1 MAGRE
6 VVPGNE
12 GAAGLGVARGRAAG
26 SRSERMISVAQSG
39 LDSLLEALRQSGVNT
54 DNVGA
59 GGGAGSAG
67 PQAPGSGAGSA
78 GGSGASGSRGGVG
91 GFGGFPF
98 GGFGGFGGGAG
109 GHGGSGTGGNDGSGN
124 DGPTV
129 DFEFLANDFHL
140 PSKKWLAALIVVA
153 LLVIAGAY
161 WWFHPAINIHS
172 TDFWS
177 FVFIVVLLP
186 LFLIFWVRSKQYKT
200 GTKEVTKNEGKA
212 KTFRILSLVP
222 VAVVVLVAV
231 GAVMSMAIFPGNA
244 EKYSNVLK
252 TDTLEFA
259 QDIKEVNYSEIPVI
273 DRDSAILLGN
283 REMGSI
289 PEYVSQFEVSN
300 LYSQINYQGTPVRV
314 SPLGYAD
321 LFKWFTNR
329 DGGIPAYALVNMT
342 TQDAEIV
349 RLGDSPIYYSASEPL
364 ARNIDRHVQLKYP
377 FYMFGEKSFE
387 IDEDGHPWWICPVR
401 DFTIGL
407 FGGETISRVVL
418 CDATTGETQDLSL
431 EECPEWVDRVFPAEL
446 LIQQYNWWG
455 AYNNGWLN
463 SFLGQEGVVRT
474 TPGTDGTLGYN
485 YIAKDDDVWVYTG
498 VTSATADNSIIGFVL
513 VNQRTQESHF
523 YSVAGATEDSAMESA
538 EGQVQ
543 NLRYTSTFPLLINVG
558 NQPTYFMALKDGAG
572 LVKKFAMI
580 DIQRYQNVAVGDT
593 VADTQKA
600 YEALLATNGVV
611 AEGDGGAATD
621 VKTVSGT
628 IRSLNQAVIEGNTH
642 FYVTLEDEDGNIFD
656 FALPGLLD
664 IVGYKVGD
672 VINFTYV
679 ESAGS
684 NVSPAYEILGAD
696 GKAPAAED
704 AAGSGEAA
712 GSDAAAGAQAPAGDE
727 NASGEPEDD
736 VVEENGAAQTPE
748 EVAAGDDTKQVA

>member
-1 MAGRE
+1 M
-6 VVPGNE
+6 
-12 GAAGLGVARGRAAG
+12 
-26 SRSERMISVAQSG
+26 SYVAQSG
-39 LDSLLEALRQSGVNT
+39 LDSLLEALRQSGMNT
-54 DNVGA
+54 DGVGS
-59 GGGAGSAG
+59 GTGASDSASSG
-67 PQAPGSGAGSA
+67 PQTPGSGSGAGA
-78 GGSGASGSRGGVG
+78 GASGSRGGVG

-98 GGFGGFGGGAG
+98 GGFGGFGGAG
-109 GHGGSGTGGNDGSGN
+109 NGGGRGHGGSGSGDGGDGGHG
-124 DGPTV
+124 GPTV

-140 PSKKWLAALIVVA
+140 PSKKWLALIIVLA

-172 TDFWS
+172 TDFWG
-177 FVFIVVLLP
+177 FVSIVILLP
-186 LFLIFWVRSKQYKT
+186 LFLVFWMRSKQYKT

-212 KTFRILSLVP
+212 KTFRILSFVP
-222 VAVVVLVAV
+222 VAVVALVAI
-231 GAVMSMAIFPGNA
+231 GALMSMAIFPGNA

-289 PEYVSQFEVSN
+289 PEYVSQFEVSS

-329 DGGIPAYALVNMT
+329 EGGIPAYALVNMT

-349 RLGDSPIYYSASEPL
+349 RLGDSPIHYSQSEPL
-364 ARNIDRHVQLKYP
+364 VRNIDRHVQLSYP

-387 IDEDGHPWWICPVR
+387 IDEDGHPWWICPVK

-418 CDATTGETQDLSL
+418 CDATTGETQDLAVAD
-431 EECPEWVDRVFPAEL
+431 CPEWVDRVFPAEL

-523 YSVAGATEDSAMESA
+523 YSVSGATEDSAMQSA

-543 NLRYTSTFPLLINVG
+543 NLRYTSTFPLLINVS

-611 AEGDGGAATD
+611 AEGEGGATD
-621 VKTVSGT
+621 VVTVKGT
-628 IRSLNQAVIEGNTH
+628 IRSMNQAVIEGNTH
-642 FYVTLEDEDGNIFD
+642 FYLTVEGEDGSIFD

-672 VINFTYV
+672 EINFTYV
-679 ESAGS
+679 EAAGS
-684 NVSPAYEILGAD
+684 NVSPAYEILGEG
-696 GKAPAAED
+696 GKAPATED
-704 AAGSGEAA
+704 AAGASGDGAAATGEA
-712 GSDAAAGAQAPAGDE
+712 PTGDE

-736 VVEENGAAQTPE
+736 VVQQNGAAQTPAD
-748 EVAAGDDTKQVA
+748 VASGEDTEKVA

>member
-1 MAGRE
+1 M
-6 VVPGNE
+6 
-12 GAAGLGVARGRAAG
+12 
-26 SRSERMISVAQSG
+26 SYVAQSG
-39 LDSLLEALRQSGVNT
+39 LDSLLEALRQSGMNT
-54 DNVGA
+54 DGV
-59 GGGAGSAG
+59 
-67 PQAPGSGAGSA
+67 GSGAGASGSA
-78 GGSGASGSRGGVG
+78 SSGPQTPGSGSGSGGGTGASGSRGGVG

-98 GGFGGFGGGAG
+98 GGFGGFGGAG
-109 GHGGSGTGGNDGSGN
+109 HGGDRGHGGSGSGGDGGHG
-124 DGPTV
+124 GPTV

-140 PSKKWLAALIVVA
+140 PSKKWLALIIVLA

-161 WWFHPAINIHS
+161 WWFHPAINIRS
-172 TDFWS
+172 TDFWG
-177 FVFIVVLLP
+177 FVFVVILLP
-186 LFLIFWVRSKQYKT
+186 LFLVFWMRSKQYKT

-212 KTFRILSLVP
+212 KTFRILSFVP
-222 VAVVVLVAV
+222 VAVVALVAI
-231 GAVMSMAIFPGNA
+231 GALMSMAIFPGNA

-329 DGGIPAYALVNMT
+329 EGGIPAYALVNMT

-349 RLGDSPIYYSASEPL
+349 RLGDSPIHYSQSEPL
-364 ARNIDRHVQLKYP
+364 VRNIDRHVQLSYP

-387 IDEDGHPWWICPVR
+387 IDEDGHPWWICPVK

-418 CDATTGETQDLSL
+418 CDATTGETQDLAVAD
-431 EECPEWVDRVFPAEL
+431 CPEWVDRVFPAEL

-523 YSVAGATEDSAMESA
+523 YSVSGATEDSAMQSA

-543 NLRYTSTFPLLINVG
+543 NLRYTSTFPLLINVS

-611 AEGDGGAATD
+611 AEGEGGATD
-621 VKTVSGT
+621 VVTVKGT
-628 IRSLNQAVIEGNTH
+628 IRSMNQAVIEGNTH
-642 FYVTLEDEDGNIFD
+642 FYLTVEGEDGSIFD

-672 VINFTYV
+672 EINFTYV
-679 ESAGS
+679 EAAGS
-684 NVSPAYEILGAD
+684 NVSPAYEILGEG
-696 GKAPAAED
+696 GKA
-704 AAGSGEAA
+704 S
-712 GSDAAAGAQAPAGDE
+712 E

-736 VVEENGAAQTPE
+736 VVQDNGAAQTPAD
-748 EVAAGDDTKQVA
+748 VASGEDTEKVA

>member
-1 MAGRE
+1 MK
-6 VVPGNE
+6 
-12 GAAGLGVARGRAAG
+12 
-26 SRSERMISVAQSG
+26 QTSG
-39 LDSLLEALRQSGVNT
+39 IDALLEALRQSGVNV
-54 DNVGA
+54 DGRFDADAEAPSDGA
-59 GGGAGSAG
+59 GRAGRGGG
-67 PQAPGSGAGSA
+67 
-78 GGSGASGSRGGVG
+78 GGSQPPHVHVEV
-91 GFGGFPF
+91 PF
-98 GGFGGFGGGAG
+98 ADRMAAWG
-109 GHGGSGTGGNDGSGN
+109 
-124 DGPTV
+124 
-129 DFEFLANDFHL
+129 
-140 PSKKWLAALIVVA
+140 KKALIIAAIVIV
-153 LLVIAGAY
+153 LVGLAAY
-161 WWFHPAINIHS
+161 WWFHPPINIHS
-172 TDFWS
+172 TDTWMFVA
-177 FVFIVVLLP
+177 VFILLP
-186 LFLIFWVRSKQYKT
+186 LFLVFWSRSHSYKE
-200 GTKEVTKNEGKA
+200 GTAKVEANPGKA
-212 KTFRILSLVP
+212 KAFKFASYVP
-222 VAVVVLVAV
+222 VAVAVLGVL
-231 GAVMSMAIFPGNA
+231 GAVMSLSIFPGNA
-244 EKYSNVLK
+244 EKYATVLQ
-252 TDTLEFA
+252 TTEDNFA

-273 DRDSAILLGN
+273 DRDSAVLLGN

-329 DGGIPAYALVNMT
+329 EGGIPAYALVNMT

-349 RLGDSPIYYSASEPL
+349 RLEDSPIYYSQSEPL
-364 ARNIDRHVQLKYP
+364 VRNIDRHVQLSYP

-387 IDEDGHPWWICPVR
+387 IDEDGHPWWICPVK

-418 CDATTGETQDLSL
+418 CDATTGETQDLAVAD
-431 EECPEWVDRVFPAEL
+431 CPEWVDRVFPAEL

-523 YSVAGATEDSAMESA
+523 YSVSGATEDSAMQSA

-543 NLRYTSTFPLLINVG
+543 NLRYTSTFPLLINVS

-611 AEGDGGAATD
+611 AEGEGGATD
-621 VKTVSGT
+621 VVTVKGT
-628 IRSLNQAVIEGNTH
+628 IRSMNQAVIEGNTH
-642 FYVTLEDEDGNIFD
+642 FYLTVEGEDGSIFD

-672 VINFTYV
+672 EINFTYV
-679 ESAGS
+679 EAAGS
-684 NVSPAYEILGAD
+684 NVSPAYEILGEG
-696 GKAPAAED
+696 GKTPATED
-704 AAGSGEAA
+704 AAGSGA
-712 GSDAAAGAQAPAGDE
+712 SAGDE

-736 VVEENGAAQTPE
+736 VVQQDGAAQTPAD
-748 EVAAGDDTKQVA
+748 VASGEDTEKVA